1 MPNGAIGARPRA
13 RNPDAGT
20 PRKPIVRDHALL
32 ELELAG
38 QHAAEHAG
46 EEDLVEVEE
55 LAEPDDDHRPAVQR
69 GDREPVHPRGDGRLG
84 MACRRRGIHDLRHAK
99 DVRFARCCWSN
110 GRSGISDVAHRE

>member
-55 LAEPDDDHRPAVQR
+55 LAEADDDHRSTVQR
-69 GDREPVHPRGDGRLG
+69 GDREPVHPRGDGRL
-84 MACRRRGIHDLRHAK
+84 RIPRGCDFRHAN
-99 DVRFARCCWSN
+99 DANFARWRWSN
-110 GRSGISDVAHRE
+110 GRSGISDFAHRQ